1 MRVSNCKS
9 TRLQIEEA
17 DLGRQMSPEVL
28 AHLRACHECELFFEE
43 RLKLRQL
50 VAGLGTVEAP
60 PDFNVRLR
68 ARLANVTASR
78 RSIVPINFS
87 LSVPSMVVAALLL
100 LVGLGA
106 GVRLLSGDKEVGPV
120 ASNTQAHSDSQPNPA
135 EPANSVQENG
145 ADPVMGASQSPPVVV
160 QPAPA
165 TVAGKKTSPTETR
178 PPTAVKDFSNIPA
191 PVFRREDSIASANEL
206 PVFPIGANYQS
217 LLVSLDDGSG
227 KPRTISLPS
236 VSFGSQRVLKPE
248 VAKTANE
255 TKGIW

>member
-1 MRVSNCKS
+1 
-9 TRLQIEEA
+9 
-17 DLGRQMSPEVL
+17 MSPEVL
-28 AHLRACHECELFFEE
+28 AHLRACDECQLFFEE

-68 ARLANVTASR
+68 ARLANVTAER
-78 RSIVPINFS
+78 RRGIVPINFS

-120 ASNTQAHSDSQPNPA
+120 ASNTQPRSDSQSNPA
-135 EPANSVQENG
+135 EPSTSGQENG
-145 ADPVMGASQSPPVVV
+145 AKPAIGAKQPGPVVV

-165 TVAGKKTSPTETR
+165 TVVVKKTIPTEIR
-178 PPTAVKDFSNIPA
+178 PRTAVKDFSNTPA
-191 PVFRREDSIASANEL
+191 PIFRREDSIASANEL
-206 PVFPIGANYQS
+206 PIFPIGADYQS

-248 VAKTANE
+248 LAKTANE